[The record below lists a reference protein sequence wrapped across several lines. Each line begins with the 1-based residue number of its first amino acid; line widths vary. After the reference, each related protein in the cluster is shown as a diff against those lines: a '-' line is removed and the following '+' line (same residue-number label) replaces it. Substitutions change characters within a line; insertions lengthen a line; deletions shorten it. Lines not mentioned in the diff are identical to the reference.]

1 VGTGSTHGL
10 DPEGGVSP
18 VLFLV
23 LVAAL
28 GAVVIGV
35 VLVLIWGSL
44 NVVVRAVLGAALFSL
59 MLLVMIA
66 VRGSLP

>member
-1 VGTGSTHGL
+1 
-10 DPEGGVSP
+10 VSP

-35 VLVLIWGSL
+35 VLVVIWGYL
-44 NVVVRAVLGAALFSL
+44 NVAVRAVLGAALFSL

>member
-10 DPEGGVSP
+10 DRESGVSP

-35 VLVLIWGSL
+35 VLVVIWGYL
-44 NVVVRAVLGAALFSL
+44 NVAVRAVLGAALFSL